1 MYVPDASITTAGVIA
16 KIKDAKI
23 DILPSYFS
31 RKNPYIDNVIRGKKT
46 KCIRLARISSH
57 KIIAIV

>member
-1 MYVPDASITTAGVIA
+1 MYVPDTSITTAGVIA

-23 DILPSYFS
+23 DIVSSYFS
-31 RKNPYIDNVIRGKKT
+31 RKNPYIDSVVRGKKT
-46 KCIRLARISSH
+46 KCIRLARMSLH